1 MKLTGHLKPIYI
13 LLPFLLLFGCENDN
27 PFSVFEDSDFDVKVE
42 INGDYEMN
50 YQFDLDNG
58 VPDLDRHFYNSSY
71 WLSTSKYERSDSL
84 IESDNVSYFDIQISC
99 IWTCDIGT
107 QQRTTLTFFSKNYN
121 KIEAG
126 TFQIGDYHSE
136 WEEDLNNSPIF
147 YLKLKINDPDINDFS
162 SMDGIIRIVE
172 LDSGDFEVQIEA
184 ESITDEESPK
194 RANIKAKLVLY
205 NG

>member
-13 LLPFLLLFGCENDN
+13 LLPFLLLLGCKNDN

-50 YQFDLDNG
+50 YQFDLENG

-71 WLSTSKYERSDSL
+71 DLSTSKYERPDTL

-107 QQRTTLTFFSKNYN
+107 QQRTTLTFSLKTIT
-121 KIEAG
+121 K
-126 TFQIGDYHSE
+126 
-136 WEEDLNNSPIF
+136 LKRVL
-147 YLKLKINDPDINDFS
+147 LKL
-162 SMDGIIRIVE
+162 GIIIQNGKRI
-172 LDSGDFEVQIEA
+172 LIIHPFFI
-184 ESITDEESPK
+184 
-194 RANIKAKLVLY
+194 
-205 NG
+205 